1 MNRIAIIGAG
11 CVGSVIAERL
21 WRYGK
26 NIQISFIA
34 FGTIAEYL
42 NKMGVKVNGEL
53 IDVPIFKEGSQSPDL
68 VFVCVK
74 NFHLEHACKDLR
86 RVVDD
91 HTILLP
97 LLNSVSPTPTISQFF
112 PNNRVLYGYITK
124 IDSQMDANGSFNYHI
139 AGDIHFGDK
148 ENNTIDEKLLE
159 IREILRNSGFVAEV
173 DKDMLRGVWRKWM
186 LNVGA
191 NQVSALT
198 EANYLQ
204 FAKIPEVKEVLR
216 LAMQELLTIAGYEG
230 VDLGN
235 RDIAEIL
242 DYLTTYPFPK
252 QTSMLQDIL
261 AKRRTEVDY
270 ISGDIIRLSHKWNCP
285 CPVNLTM
292 YYLIKSKQD
301 VYLNKII

>member
-1 MNRIAIIGAG
+1 MKNIAVIGAG
-11 CVGSVIAERL
+11 CVGSVIAERI
-21 WRYGK
+21 WHSK
-26 NIQISFIA
+26 QDVQVSFIA
-34 FGTIAEYL
+34 FGANAEFI
-42 NKMGVKVNGEL
+42 NEHGVTVNGQRL
-53 IDVPIFKEGSQSPDL
+53 SIPLLQEGTVAPDL

-74 NFHLEHACKDLR
+74 NFHLEQACKDLN
-86 RVVDD
+86 RVIDN
-91 HTILLP
+91 HTIILP
-97 LLNSVSPTPTISQFF
+97 LLNSVSPTPVISEAF
-112 PNNRVLYGYITK
+112 PRNRVLYGYISR
-124 IDSQMDANGSFNYHI
+124 IDSKMDSNGSFTYNI
-139 AGDIHFGDK
+139 AGDVHFGDK
-148 ENNTIDEKLLE
+148 ENESPDDNLLK
-159 IREILRNSGFVAEV
+159 IRSILDAAGFVAKIDE
-173 DKDMLRGVWRKWM
+173 DMQRGIWRKWM

-204 FAKIPEVKEVLR
+204 FAAIPEIKEVLR

-242 DYLTTYPFPK
+242 EYLTTYPYPK
-252 QTSMLQDIL
+252 QTSMLQDVL

-301 VYLNKII
+301 AYLNNI